1 MAANKSNTA
10 LGMMET
16 ASVALGIIA
25 ADAMGK
31 IANVELLLSHSTCPG
46 KYLTLVG
53 GEVAAVKSAIEEGQ
67 RVAGTSFVDYF
78 ILPNPHPQIFPALAA
93 TTMVEELKALGII
106 ETFTAASA
114 VVAADTAAK
123 SAEVTL
129 LALRLAVG
137 LGGKSYVLLTGD
149 VSAVESG
156 VKAGA
161 REAGEQGLLV
171 AEAVIPAPLAR
182 LYRHLL

>member
-1 MAANKSNTA
+1 
-10 LGMMET
+10 MMET
-16 ASVALGIIA
+16 SSVALGIVA

-31 IANVELLLSHSTCPG
+31 VADVELLLSHSTCPG
-46 KYLTLVG
+46 KYLTLLG

-67 RVAGTSFVDYF
+67 RVAGGSFVDF
-78 ILPNPHPQIFPALAA
+78 FVLPNPHPQIFPALAA
-93 TTMVEELKALGII
+93 TTVVEDLKALGII

-114 VVAADTAAK
+114 VSAADVAAK
-123 SAEVTL
+123 SAQVTL

-137 LGGKSYVLLTGD
+137 LGGKSYVLITGE
-149 VSAVESG
+149 VSAVESA

-161 REAGEQGLLV
+161 GDASGQGLLV
-171 AEAVIPAPLAR
+171 AEVVIPAPLVA